1 MQALK
6 KQPPQQ
12 ITQQLFNG
20 RHLSYQ
26 EMRQFAQGI
35 LSGVF
40 SESQLGAALVAMKI
54 NGITAAELTALA
66 EIMLEHAVTI
76 PYEGGDTMDN
86 CGTGGA
92 TTPIVLMSPLR
103 LPSF

>member
-26 EMRQFAQGI
+26 EMRHFAQGI

-40 SESQLGAALVAMKI
+40 SESQLGAKI
-54 NGITAAELTALA
+54 SCDEDQRHHSCRIDCFSRNYVRACRDHSL
-66 EIMLEHAVTI
+66 
-76 PYEGGDTMDN
+76 
-86 CGTGGA
+86 
-92 TTPIVLMSPLR
+92 
-103 LPSF
+103 